1 MEFQEVH
8 RVFYN
13 ARLEAIESGDE
24 EKLSD
29 PSVRLV
35 QEHKDLVE
43 GIRKARRE
51 TFDCCH
57 AGIDSEKAKI
67 VVDDLGMLAALNDS
81 IARMEARREH
91 LERIINEISYLG
103 TKLFSDLEAE
113 AKEGR
118 KDSFSA
124 PDSDAFRTGA
134 RANKMLSDAR
144 LSLKKV
150 GIE

>member
-13 ARLEAIESGDE
+13 ARLEAIDSGDE

-35 QEHKDLVE
+35 EEHKNLVD
-43 GIRKARRE
+43 GIRKARAE

-57 AGIDSEKAKI
+57 VGIDSERGKI

-81 IARMEARREH
+81 IGRMQSRKEH

-103 TKLFSDLEAE
+103 TKLFSDLEEE

-124 PDSDAFRTGA
+124 PDSEAFRAGA
-134 RANKMLSDAR
+134 RANKWLSGAR

>member
-35 QEHKDLVE
+35 QEHKKLVD
-43 GIRKARRE
+43 GIKKARAE

-57 AGIDSEKAKI
+57 VAIDREKGKI
-67 VVDDLGMLAALNDS
+67 EVDDIPGLAALAAS
-81 IARMEARREH
+81 IARMQSRKEH

-103 TKLFSDLEAE
+103 TKLLSDLEEE
-113 AKEGR
+113 AMEGR

-124 PDSDAFRTGA
+124 PDSEAFRAGA
-134 RANKMLSDAR
+134 KANKMLADAR

-150 GIE
+150 SIE